1 MNNASLHHAIIRS
14 FLDRQRPPSHAE
26 LSERFGCSPD
36 AVRAGLR
43 ALADDHGVVLHPHRD
58 AVWVAHPFSAAP
70 TACLVRAEGKTWWAS
85 CIWCALGLAHLAGGT
100 ATIEA
105 RHGGLGAPVGLRLE
119 GGALLDPD
127 HCVHF
132 PIPMQRAWDNVHF
145 TCAAEDPKD
154 QPGGCPRSLKSTKFA
169 IQYLDPAGRRA
180 AAECG
185 GAPTREWVLP
195 LHLRGGQSWGAC
207 WAEKLWAPSPRPGGG
222 AGNPPPAQ
230 KAAPGLAPPP

>member
-43 ALADDHGVVLHPHRD
+43 ALADDHGVVLHPHSD

-145 TCAAEDPKD
+145 TCAVMLLFPTPAAVADWCAERGVPHGDVRPLAQVSAFAADWYARHADPGWRKW
-154 QPGGCPRSLKSTKFA
+154 SL
-169 IQYLDPAGRRA
+169 PEA
-180 AAECG
+180 AALFRRHG
-185 GAPTREWVLP
+185 LDGPTWSLP
-195 LHLRGGQSWGAC
+195 A
-207 WAEKLWAPSPRPGGG
+207 AEGRF
-222 AGNPPPAQ
+222 
-230 KAAPGLAPPP
+230 